1 MSIASKDLFVVVSIV
16 VPVLGG
22 IFLIKRVDESQPF
35 CYIKDMT
42 KEECIR
48 RYGIEEYKKRLEESK
63 RYHNEKYKNDNEYK
77 KRKKENQKKYR
88 ENENARQLEKY
99 RQRRN
104 DPAWREKYNEK
115 SLKYANA
122 KKLERGD
129 AARFVDAQYRTSS
142 RQNIT
147 DWKQYN
153 LDILENEAINVD
165 HNKSLLDED
174 FLYEHFVDNVKTDM
188 YYGNVQVLKYFV
200 PLMCIKLYDNKE
212 FTEHNLEMIK
222 YFDTFDNSTKKKPI
236 TYNKVL
242 CYMPRDV
249 KNDNESNI
257 KYMLLYNLSANFI
270 KNCIKYPTE
279 KKLY

>member
-1 MSIASKDLFVVVSIV
+1 
-16 VPVLGG
+16 
-22 IFLIKRVDESQPF
+22 
-35 CYIKDMT
+35 MT

-48 RYGIEEYKKRLEESK
+48 RYGIEEYEKRLEESR
-63 RYHNEKYKNDNEYK
+63 RYHKDRYKNNSEYRE
-77 KRKKENQKKYR
+77 RKKESHKKYR

-99 RQRRN
+99 YQNRN
-104 DPAWREKYNEK
+104 DPDWRKKYNEK

-122 KKLERGD
+122 KNQERGD
-129 AARFVDAQYRTSS
+129 AAKFVAAQYRTNS
-142 RQNIT
+142 RQNII

-153 LDILENEAINVD
+153 LEILENEAINVD
-165 HNKSLLDED
+165 HNMSLLDED
-174 FLYEHFVDNVKTDM
+174 FLYEHFVDNVNSNM
-188 YYGNVQVLKYFV
+188 YYGNIQILKYFV
-200 PLMCIKLYDNKE
+200 PLMCIKLYEHKE

-242 CYMPRDV
+242 CYMP
-249 KNDNESNI
+249 KEATNDNENNV
-257 KYMLLYNLSANFI
+257 KYMLLYNLSANFM